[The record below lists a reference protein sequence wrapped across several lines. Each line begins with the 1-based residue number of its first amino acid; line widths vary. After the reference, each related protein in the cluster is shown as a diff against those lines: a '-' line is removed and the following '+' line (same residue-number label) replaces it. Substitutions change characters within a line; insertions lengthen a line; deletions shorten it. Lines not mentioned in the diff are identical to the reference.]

1 MQEMDK
7 KTVRDIDVKGK
18 RVLVRVDFN
27 VPLSGG
33 QITDDRRIVAALP
46 TIRYLIEQGARS
58 ILVSHLGRPK
68 GFDDQLRLDPVAARL
83 ADLLGVPVVKLG
95 DCIGDE
101 VRCAVDRMTDG
112 SLVLLENIRFYPE
125 ETANDPEFAKQL
137 ASLAEVFV
145 NDAFGTAHRPHASTE
160 GVAHY
165 LPAVAGFLMEKE
177 LEYLGRALRDPEKPF
192 VAVLG
197 GAKVSDK
204 IPVIE
209 NLLPKADSLLIGGGM
224 AFTFLA
230 AKGLGVGKS
239 LLESDL
245 IGLSA
250 YLIEK
255 AKDKGVR
262 LMLPTDVLVASEV
275 AADASWEVVPIDSIP
290 PERIGVDIGP
300 ETSESFAREIRAA
313 KTVVWNGPMGVFEI
327 DAFARGTK
335 AVAAACAECAGT
347 TIIGGGDSAAAVEKF
362 GFSDK
367 VSHVSTGGGASLEFL
382 EGKELPGV
390 AALLDK

>member
-1 MQEMDK
+1 MDK
-7 KTVRDIDVKGK
+7 KTVRDIEVKGK

-27 VPLSGG
+27 VPLSDGK
-33 QITDDRRIVAALP
+33 ITDDRRITAAIP
-46 TIRYLIEQGARS
+46 TIRYLVEQGARS

-83 ADLLGVPVVKLG
+83 ADILGAQVNKL
-95 DCIGDE
+95 DVCTGDE
-101 VRCAVDRMTDG
+101 VRCAVDALTDG
-112 SLVLLENIRFYPE
+112 DLLLLENIRFYPE
-125 ETANDPEFAKQL
+125 ESANDPAFAKEI

-145 NDAFGTAHRPHASTE
+145 NDAFGAAHRAHATTE

-177 LEYLGRALRDPEKPF
+177 LEYLGRALSDPEKPL

-209 NLLPKADSLLIGGGM
+209 NLLTKADTILIGGGM

-230 AKGLGVGKS
+230 AKGHGVGKS
-239 LLESDL
+239 LLDPDL
-245 IGLSA
+245 IELAGN
-250 YLIEK
+250 LIEK

-262 LMLPTDVLVASEV
+262 FLLPTDVLVASEV
-275 AADASWEVVPIDSIP
+275 AADASWEVVPVDSIP
-290 PERIGVDIGP
+290 AERIGVDIGP
-300 ETSESFAREIRAA
+300 ETAESFANEIRGA
-313 KTVVWNGPMGVFEI
+313 KTVIWNGPMGVFEI

-335 AVAAACAECAGT
+335 AIASACAECPGT
-347 TIIGGGDSAAAVEKF
+347 TIVGGGDSAAAVEKL

-390 AALLDK
+390 AALQDK

>member
-145 NDAFGTAHRPHASTE
+145 NDAFGTAHRAHASTE

-209 NLLPKADSLLIGGGM
+209 NLLPKADALLIGGGM

-250 YLIEK
+250 DLIEK